1 MIVVDASVAVQWIA
15 REAESGYSE
24 TVLQRRGLIAPELLH
39 IEVANA
45 LRRKIA
51 VGDVDFEQARQGL
64 LLLTKTVDL
73 RPMHPAWLLRA
84 LELSVAMA
92 HPIYDCVYLSLAES
106 TGARLVTRDREFIAR
121 ATKLGLG
128 HLVTTLPLDG

>member
-1 MIVVDASVAVQWIA
+1 LIVVDASVAVQWIA
-15 REAESGYSE
+15 REAECGYSE

-39 IEVANA
+39 IEVANSI
-45 LRRKIA
+45 RRKIA

-64 LLLTKTVDL
+64 LLLAKTVDL

-106 TGARLVTRDREFIAR
+106 AGARLVTRDREFIVR